1 MMVKAKRKVIAVND
15 QISLSDYPV
24 LPETPTG
31 ELRDR
36 LARVRYLF
44 TDLDA
49 TMLAP
54 GSCALKGNDGAPSL
68 TLVQAIVDL
77 AHAGIEIIPCSG
89 RNRTM
94 LQEDARI
101 LGFNAYIGEMGGLL
115 MLDLKANRW
124 EYFCG
129 DMAFDAASGLTP
141 HQVMERTGVTDRII
155 ERWPGRIEYHN
166 DMSTGYKYREVT
178 VGLRGEVPD
187 AEVQAMLDEA
197 GLGLVWAN
205 NGYLTHVSRP
215 TTLDLGEDGPGRAFN
230 ILPAGLNKGRGIE
243 RFCELRGIDPAETL
257 AIGDSESDFEVAPYV
272 GTFVCVENAL
282 RDPAAPAL
290 IEARDNV
297 YVARGEVV
305 DGWAYMAR
313 TLLAARA

>member
-1 MMVKAKRKVIAVND
+1 M
-15 QISLSDYPV
+15 SDTANAIDRLGDSI
-24 LPETPTG
+24 LPAEPTG
-31 ELRDR
+31 KLREQ
-36 LARVRYLF
+36 LSRVRYVF

-54 GSCALKGNDGAPSL
+54 GSCALCDNDGNPS
-68 TLVQAIVDL
+68 IDL
-77 AHAGIEIIPCSG
+77 LEAVVALKRAGIEIIPCSG

-115 MLDLKANRW
+115 MLDLKGNRW
-124 EYFCG
+124 EYFTG
-129 DMAFDAASGLTP
+129 DMPYDPTQGLTP
-141 HQVMERTGVTDRII
+141 HQVIEQAGVCQRII
-155 ERWPGRIEYHN
+155 DRWPGHIEYHN

-178 VGLRGEVPD
+178 VGMRGEVPD

-197 GLGLVWAN
+197 GLGLMWAN
-205 NGYLTHVSRP
+205 NGYLTHVSKP

-230 ILPAGLNKGRGIE
+230 ILPAGLDKGRGIE

-257 AIGDSESDFEVAPYV
+257 AIGDSESDFLAAPYV

-282 RDPAAPAL
+282 KDPSAPAL
-290 IEARDNV
+290 IAENDNV
-297 YVARGEVV
+297 YVARGKVV
-305 DGWAYMAR
+305 DGWIYMAR
-313 TLLAARA
+313 TLLAARS

>member
-1 MMVKAKRKVIAVND
+1 MRTDDLTN
-15 QISLSDYPV
+15 
-24 LPETPTG
+24 LPMLPAQPTG
-31 ELRDR
+31 ELRER

-54 GSCALKGNDGAPSL
+54 GSCALKGNDGEPSL
-68 TLVQAIVDL
+68 ALVQAIVAL
-77 AHAGIEIIPCSG
+77 RRACVEIIPCSG

-115 MLDLKANRW
+115 MLDLKNNWW

-129 DMAFDAASGLTP
+129 DMPYDPACGRTP
-141 HQVMERTGVTDRII
+141 HQVMEDAGVCQGII
-155 ERWPGRIEYHN
+155 DRWPGRIEYHN

-178 VGLRGEVPD
+178 VGMRGEIPD
-187 AEVQAMLDEA
+187 AEAQAMLDEA

-205 NGYLTHVSRP
+205 NGYLTHVSKP
-215 TTLDLGEDGPGRAFN
+215 TTLELGEDGPGRAFN

-257 AIGDSESDFEVAPYV
+257 AIGDSESDFLAAPYV

-282 RDPAAPAL
+282 MDPAVEEL
-290 IEARDNV
+290 IARHGNV
-297 YVARGEVV
+297 YVARGKVV
-305 DGWAYMAR
+305 DGWAYMASA
-313 TLLAARA
+313 LLAAKGAAPLTA